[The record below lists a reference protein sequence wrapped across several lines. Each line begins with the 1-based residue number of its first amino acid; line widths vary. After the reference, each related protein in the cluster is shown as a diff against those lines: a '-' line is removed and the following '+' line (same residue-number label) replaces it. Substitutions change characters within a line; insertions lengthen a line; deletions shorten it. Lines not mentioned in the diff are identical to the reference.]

1 MSKIKKIAHEKNETK
16 SPVKPAAV
24 GRKRD
29 DSLDST
35 IVEAALNTL
44 AEVGYDRMTMDQVAA
59 KAKTGKASI
68 YRRWTSKT
76 ELVRDA
82 IVFMNRHSVNLTELP
97 DTGSI
102 RDDLLALI
110 KPYSAEH
117 SERKLRVL
125 SGLGSFF
132 ADYRKISEDLPR
144 QIFGGWE
151 NANAQLL
158 ERAVERGE
166 LAASANIPAA
176 CRVISAMTA
185 FTTTLQLKAFDRAS
199 YADLLDSIVLPALRA
214 GSKSGT
220 KGAGKAR

>member
-1 MSKIKKIAHEKNETK
+1 MSKTKKLSTKKNETT
-16 SPVKPAAV
+16 PVAKAAV

-44 AEVGYDRMTMDQVAA
+44 AEFGYDRMTMDQVAA
-59 KAKTGKASI
+59 KAKTGKASM
-68 YRRWTSKT
+68 YRRWSSKA

-82 IVFMNRHSVNLTELP
+82 LVFMNRHSVNLTELP

-102 RDDLLALI
+102 REDLLAI
-110 KPYSAEH
+110 VKPYSADH

-132 ADYRKISEDLPR
+132 AEYRKISEDISN

-151 NANAQLL
+151 KANAQLL
-158 ERAVERGE
+158 ERAVKRGE
-166 LAASANIPAA
+166 LSESADIRSA
-176 CRVISAMTA
+176 CQVISAMTA
-185 FTTTLQLKAFDRAS
+185 FMTTIQLRPFDKTS
-199 YADLLDSIVLPALRA
+199 YASLLDNILLPALRSGAAA
-214 GSKSGT
+214 GAKSG
-220 KGAGKAR
+220 KAKK